1 MPQSIQN
8 FKRMLS
14 GIDMT
19 EGKPWKKLLLFT
31 VPLLIGNLFQQM
43 YSTADAIILG
53 RFVGDHALA
62 AVGASMSIF
71 FLIMVIM
78 MGISMG
84 VGVMVAQ
91 YFGAKKREE
100 LSRTIGAAITITL
113 ILGAVMMASG
123 PFVTRPLLVLLQ
135 TPEYILDDSVMYM
148 NVMMLGILGLAFF
161 NIFSGILRGLGD
173 AFSPLVYLAIASVIN
188 VILNLILIPGLGL
201 GVWGAAIGT
210 VFAQGLTSILC
221 LRRLIQMSDVFD
233 MGVKYLRPK
242 KEYIHQVLKLGVPT
256 AASQAI
262 FAIAMMVIQPL
273 SNGMDYLF
281 PGFLAANLIVMRIDG
296 FVMMPNFS
304 FGNAMTVYAGQNMG
318 AGRVDRLG
326 IGVRQCALMAFGTAV
341 IMIGIILLFGRH
353 IAGVFTDTPEVI
365 DIAMRGLRILAI
377 GYIIFA
383 VNMVLWGVIRGA
395 GDAITPMWG
404 AIINT
409 AVVRVPT
416 AYVFVH
422 FMGRPEALFYSL
434 LAAWVSNAAI
444 GALAYRFGS
453 WRNKGIVNKSEMN
466 KSEVKEGRTSMDF
479 FEAVAKRYSHKEEFA
494 PTPVPL
500 EVLEKIAQA
509 GLDAPNGRNNQ
520 VVRLV
525 ILPNE
530 EALQPLRDV
539 AKTSTLGTAP
549 SAIAVFTDCNL
560 TPQGSKVVD
569 AEDYSAATAQML
581 LAATALGYS
590 GLWLDSPYWGEENQK
605 KACEVLGVPEGYHL
619 WCVIPVGLP
628 KGETARRTKMLF
640 AERVSYVKFGNTS
653 FNA

>member
-1 MPQSIQN
+1 MPQSILN

-19 EGKPWKKLLLFT
+19 EGTPWKKLLLFT

-43 YSTADAIILG
+43 YSTADMIILG
-53 RFVGDHALA
+53 RFVGDNALA
-62 AVGASMSIF
+62 AVGSSIPVF

-100 LSRTIGAAITITL
+100 LSRTVGAAITITI
-113 ILGAVMMASG
+113 ILGVIMMASG
-123 PFVTRPLLVLLQ
+123 PFVTRPLLLLLR
-135 TPEYILDDSVMYM
+135 TPEYIIDDSVLYM
-148 NVMMLGILGLAFF
+148 NVMMMGILGLAFF

-173 AFSPLVYLAIASVIN
+173 AFSPLVYLAIASVLNI
-188 VILNLILIPGLGL
+188 ILNLILIPGLGL

-221 LRRLIQMSDVFD
+221 LRKLIQMNDVFD

-242 KEYIHQVLKLGVPT
+242 KDYVTQVLKLGVPT

-262 FAIAMMVIQPL
+262 FAVAMMMIQPL
-273 SNGMDYLF
+273 ANDMDYLF
-281 PGFLAANLIVMRIDG
+281 PGFLAANIVVMRLDG

-304 FGNAMTVYAGQNMG
+304 FGNAMTVYAGQNIG
-318 AGRVDRLG
+318 AGRVDRLAK
-326 IGVRQCALMAFGTAV
+326 GVRQCSFMAFGTASV
-341 IMIGIILLFGRH
+341 MIAIILIFGRY
-353 IAGVFTDTPEVI
+353 IAGAFTPTPEVI
-365 DIAMRGLRILAI
+365 DIAMRGLRILAV

-383 VNMVLWGVIRGA
+383 VNTVLWGVIRGA

-416 AYVFVH
+416 AYLFVH

-434 LAAWVSNAAI
+434 LVAWVTNAML
-444 GALAYRFGS
+444 GALAYRFGK
-453 WRNKGIVNKSEMN
+453 WRTKGIVNRNTHTQK
-466 KSEVKEGRTSMDF
+466 GIDDMDF
-479 FEAVAKRYSHKEEFA
+479 FEAVSKRYSHKEEFA
-494 PTPVPL
+494 STPVPL
-500 EVLEKIAQA
+500 EILEKIAQA

-520 VVRLV
+520 AVRLV

-539 AKTSTLGTAP
+539 APRQTLGTAP
-549 SAIAVFTDCNL
+549 AAIAVFTDCTL
-560 TPQGSKVVD
+560 TPQGSRVVD
-569 AEDYSAATAQML
+569 AEDYAAATTQML

-590 GLWLDSPYWGEENQK
+590 ALWLDSPYWGDEAQA

-628 KGETARRTKMLF
+628 KGETARRAKMPF
-640 AERVSYVKFGNTS
+640 AERVSYVKFGNKL
-653 FNA
+653 FKA